1 MRPFSATECISPAIA
16 RTKLILF
23 TPFRKGRSWKLAATA
38 HLSFMGCLFIPLPLA
53 VFLLPLIQTSGGKN
67 KAEFDLVFMGGLAVI
82 TVISS
87 VLFYIG
93 ARLEFAL
100 FDIVLFKAS
109 FVASLWRKY
118 RQHTWRWA
126 GLKIAFATII
136 STFIG
141 FPLYCWFAHSMSQFP
156 TQSGQPASPELVG
169 SFFLMWIFGMVWISF
184 FLLCS
189 SLLGD
194 FILPFI
200 ALEDATLG
208 DGIRSFAKLIKAEP
222 EKLIVFAFLKA
233 VLAIASFIAME
244 IGILIV
250 ELVALIPLA
259 LIGFVGW
266 LLLHSFGVI
275 GHVLMVAGCVSLYLV
290 GMVFVFYAL
299 IGIQGCVLT
308 FFQAYGLYF
317 LGSRYPLLGDILEP
331 PSTDFSPVPLH
342 QYPTLPIPLETGE
355 L

>member
-1 MRPFSATECISPAIA
+1 MRPLSAIECISPAIA

-23 TPFRKGRSWKLAATA
+23 APFRKGRSWKLAATA

-53 VFLLPLIQTSGGKN
+53 VFILPLIQTPIGTS
-67 KAEFDLVFMGGLAVI
+67 KAEFDLVTMGVLAVM
-82 TVISS
+82 TVIFS

-100 FDIVLFKAS
+100 LDIVLFKAN
-109 FVASLWRKY
+109 FVAPLWRKY

-141 FPLYCWFAHSMSQFP
+141 FPLYCWFAHSMSRFP
-156 TQSGQPASPELVG
+156 MQSGQPASPELVG

-194 FILPFI
+194 FVLPYI
-200 ALEDATLG
+200 AIEDATLRNAV
-208 DGIRSFAKLIKAEP
+208 RSFAILIKEEP
-222 EKLIVFAFLKA
+222 KQMTYFALLKVVFAI
-233 VLAIASFIAME
+233 VGFIVQEVAA
-244 IGILIV
+244 LIV
-250 ELVALIPLA
+250 ELVALIPLC
-259 LIGFVGW
+259 LIGFIGW

-275 GHVLMVAGCVSLYLV
+275 GHALMVAGCVSLYLV
-290 GMVFVFYAL
+290 GIVFVFYAL
-299 IGIQGCVLT
+299 IGIQGCVIT

-317 LGSRYPLLGDILEP
+317 LSGRYPLLGDILEP
-331 PSTDFSPVPLH
+331 PSTYVSPV
-342 QYPTLPIPLETGE
+342 TLPEDPIPPMPLENGQ

>member
-1 MRPFSATECISPAIA
+1 MRPLSATGCISPAIA

-38 HLSFMGCLFIPLPLA
+38 HLSVMGCLFIPLPLA
-53 VFLLPLIQTSGGKN
+53 VFLLPLIQTPSGTS
-67 KAEFDLVFMGGLAVI
+67 KAEFDLVFMGGIAVT
-82 TVISS
+82 TVILS

-109 FVASLWRKY
+109 FVAPLWRKY

-141 FPLYCWFAHSMSQFP
+141 FPLFIWFAHSMSQFP
-156 TQSGQPASPELVG
+156 TQSGHSASPEIVG
-169 SFFLMWIFGMVWISF
+169 SFFLSILCMVWISL

-194 FILPFI
+194 FILPYI
-200 ALEDATLG
+200 ALEDATLRNAV
-208 DGIRSFAKLIKAEP
+208 RSFAILIKSEP
-222 EKLIVFAFLKA
+222 KQLTYFALLKV
-233 VLAIASFIAME
+233 VLAIVGFIVQEVAT
-244 IGILIV
+244 LIV
-250 ELVALIPLA
+250 ELVALIPLC

-275 GHVLMVAGCVSLYLV
+275 GHVFMVAGCVSLYLV

-317 LGSRYPLLGDILEP
+317 LGGRYPLLGDILEP
-331 PSTDFSPVPLH
+331 PSTDFSPVPLQ
-342 QYPTLPIPLETGE
+342 QYPTLLMPLETGE

>member
-1 MRPFSATECISPAIA
+1 
-16 RTKLILF
+16 
-23 TPFRKGRSWKLAATA
+23 
-38 HLSFMGCLFIPLPLA
+38 MGILA
-53 VFLLPLIQTSGGKN
+53 V
-67 KAEFDLVFMGGLAVI
+67 M
-82 TVISS
+82 TVIFS

-109 FVASLWRKY
+109 FVAPLWRKY

-136 STFIG
+136 STFMG
-141 FPLYCWFAHSMSQFP
+141 FPIYCWFAHSMSRFP
-156 TQSGQPASPELVG
+156 TQPGQAASSELIG

-194 FILPFI
+194 FILPYI
-200 ALEDATLG
+200 ALEEAAL
-208 DGIRSFAKLIKAEP
+208 RNAVCSFVILIKAEP
-222 EKLIVFAFLKA
+222 KQMTYFALLKVVFAI
-233 VLAIASFIAME
+233 VGFIVEEVAM
-244 IGILIV
+244 LIV
-250 ELVALIPLA
+250 ELVALIPLC
-259 LIGFVGW
+259 LIGFIGW
-266 LLLHSFGVI
+266 LLLHSLGVI

-299 IGIQGCVLT
+299 IGIQGCVMT

-317 LGSRYPLLGDILEP
+317 LGGRYQMLGDILEP
-331 PSTDFSPVPLH
+331 PSTYVLPVTLSQDPIH
-342 QYPTLPIPLETGE
+342 Q
-355 L
+355 